1 MKNVAILW
9 KGVQL
14 MKITLENESGTYSVD
29 RPDLMEASWP
39 ELLKEFY
46 GVLSAAGYNLDRSDL
61 GLEE

>member
-1 MKNVAILW
+1 
-9 KGVQL
+9 

-39 ELLKEFY
+39 ELLEEFY